1 MAISE
6 ERKAKLIEKHR
17 DINADWMWWDAAYD
31 DFKSICTILGIDLDK
46 NEPSFSGFW
55 SQGDG
60 ASFTGSFSPRD
71 ILDAPAK
78 MREHAPRDEELHR
91 IADELCELNII
102 YLAKFLG
109 TIRRSAAHYCHSNTM
124 ISEIELSDEEE
135 DFWPDEV
142 FGIVDASFQQ
152 LMRDLAD
159 WLYEALENEHDH
171 RTSDEEVWEAIV
183 ANELDEEEEEE
194 DEDGDGDGDAA

>member
-1 MAISE
+1 MAISD
-6 ERKAKLIEKHR
+6 ERKAELIEKYR
-17 DINADWMWWDAAYD
+17 DININYEWWDAAYD

-78 MREHAPRDEELHR
+78 MREHAPKDEELHR

-102 YLAKFLG
+102 YLTKFWG
-109 TIRRSAAHYCHSNTM
+109 SIRRDDTRYCHSNTM
-124 ISEIELSDEEE
+124 VGEIATLNEEP
-135 DFWPDEV
+135 DYWPDEV

-159 WLYEALENEHDH
+159 WLYEVLEKEYDW

-194 DEDGDGDGDAA
+194 EDEEDEDAA